1 MIGPW
6 RLEWLRIW
14 RTRRLV
20 ALVATFLILGFG
32 SPVLTYYLPDLIKH
46 SSNNGIEITIPEQTA
61 TDGIAS
67 YAGNITQ
74 IGSLVVAVVA
84 AATLALDA
92 RPGLAAFYRTRIQ
105 RRAMLVLPRYLTVT
119 AASIAAL
126 ALGTIGAWYETTI
139 LLGTVPIAALLKGVA
154 LEALWLVFICSMVL
168 LFSSL
173 VRGVLGV
180 AGATLGVLLALA
192 LLGSFSFAA
201 SWSPTRLSG
210 GMADFMRESPG
221 SHWQAI
227 AATFAISVAACGLAV
242 ILFDRREPISCSSGR
257 P

>member
-14 RTRRLV
+14 RTRRLI

-46 SSNNGIEITIPEQTA
+46 SSSSGIEITIPEQTA
-61 TDGIAS
+61 VDGIAS
-67 YAGNITQ
+67 YAGNIAQLGT
-74 IGSLVVAVVA
+74 LVIVVVA

-105 RRAMLVLPRYLTVT
+105 RRTMLVLPRFLVIT
-119 AASIAAL
+119 AAAIAAL

-139 LLGTVPIAALLKGVA
+139 LLGTVPVAALLKGFA
-154 LEALWLVFICSMVL
+154 LEAIWIVFVCSMAL
-168 LFSSL
+168 LFSGL

-180 AGATLGVLLALA
+180 VGATLGLLLGLA

-210 GMADFMRESPG
+210 SMADFMRESPG
-221 SHWQAI
+221 DHWQAI
-227 AATFAISVAACGLAV
+227 TVTLAVSVAACAIAV
-242 ILFDRREPISCSSGR
+242 ILFDRREPISGSSAR

>member
-14 RTRRLV
+14 RTRRLI
-20 ALVATFLILGFG
+20 ALMATFLILGFG
-32 SPVLTYYLPDLIKH
+32 SPVLTYYLPDLIKN
-46 SSNNGIEITIPEQTA
+46 SSSNGIEITIPEQTA
-61 TDGIAS
+61 IDGIAG
-67 YAGNITQ
+67 YAGNIAQ
-74 IGSLVVAVVA
+74 IGSLVVVVVA

-105 RRAMLVLPRYLTVT
+105 GRAMLVLPRYLTVT

-139 LLGTVPIAALLKGVA
+139 LLGTVPVGALLKGFAV
-154 LEALWLVFICSMVL
+154 EALWIVFVCSMVL
-168 LFSSL
+168 LFSSI
-173 VRGVLGV
+173 VRGLLGV
-180 AGATLGVLLALA
+180 VGATLGLLLALA

-210 GMADFMRESPG
+210 SMADFMRDAPG

-227 AATFAISVAACGLAV
+227 AATLAVSVAASIIAV
-242 ILFDRREPISCSSGR
+242 ILFDRREPISGGAAR